1 MSAQFLAVCASHSPL
16 LENVDAG
23 DAGVKFFS
31 AIEDA
36 KATIAA
42 FDPELVVFF
51 GPDHFRALQGIVPP
65 VTIATSATGF
75 GDWGTPEDPYVVP
88 AELANQLSAH
98 LLSHEFD
105 VAVGS
110 EVRIDHGF
118 GQTFMQLFSA
128 LDAIPVIPIVL
139 NCASMPRT
147 SVSRVIDLA
156 QAVGEFM
163 AATNKRVLFLGSG
176 GLSHQPP
183 SMSAEVRALPSE
195 EREAIARKSV
205 LDAAKYVNAHWDS
218 TFLESL
224 TTCNWSALREY
235 KDPELAEVGSGTHE
249 IRTWVA
255 AWAAA
260 GAVAGRFTYVP
271 IPEWIT
277 GMGVAVSTV
286 GGSK

>member
-1 MSAQFLAVCASHSPL
+1 MSTKFLAVCASHSPL

-23 DAGVKFFS
+23 EAGVKFFN

-65 VTIATSATGF
+65 VTIATSAIGF

-88 AELANQLSAH
+88 AELANELATY
-98 LLSHEFD
+98 LLSQEFD
-105 VAVGS
+105 VAIGS

-118 GQTFMQLFSA
+118 GQTFIQLFSA

-147 SVSRVIDLA
+147 SVSRAIDVA
-156 QAVGEFM
+156 QSVGAFM
-163 AATNKRVLFLGSG
+163 ATTHKRVLFLGSG

-183 SMSAEVRALPSE
+183 SMSAEVRALPSD

-205 LDAAKYVNAHWDS
+205 LDAAKYVNAQWDE
-218 TFLESL
+218 TFLQAL
-224 TTCNWSALREY
+224 TTSNWSVLREY

-260 GAVAGRFTYVP
+260 GAAAGRYTYVP

-277 GMGVAVSTV
+277 GMGVAVSTS
-286 GGSK
+286 GDSK

>member
-1 MSAQFLAVCASHSPL
+1 

-23 DAGVKFFS
+23 DAGVKFFN
-31 AIEDA
+31 AIEEA
-36 KATIAA
+36 KATIVA
-42 FDPELVVFF
+42 FNPELVVFF
-51 GPDHFRALQGIVPP
+51 GPDHFRALQGIIPP

-88 AELANQLSAH
+88 AELANELAAH
-98 LLSHEFD
+98 LLSQEFD

-118 GQTFMQLFSA
+118 GQTFIQLFGA

-147 SVSRVIDLA
+147 SVSRAIDVAQSVGAFLA
-156 QAVGEFM
+156 T
-163 AATNKRVLFLGSG
+163 TNKRVLFLGSG

-183 SMSAEVRALPSE
+183 SMSAEVRALPSD

-205 LDAAKYVNAHWDS
+205 LDAAKYVNALWDEK
-218 TFLESL
+218 FLNAL
-224 TTCNWSALREY
+224 TTSNWSVLREY

-260 GAVAGRFTYVP
+260 GAAAGRYTYVP

-277 GMGVAVSTV
+277 GMGVAVSTN
-286 GGSK
+286 GDSK

>member
-1 MSAQFLAVCASHSPL
+1 MSANFLAVCASHSPL

-23 DAGVKFFS
+23 DAGATFFR
-31 AIEDA
+31 AIDEA

-42 FDPELVVFF
+42 FDPDVVVFF

-65 VTIATSATGF
+65 VTIATSAIGF
-75 GDWGTPEDPYVVP
+75 GDWGTPEDTYVVP
-88 AELANQLSAH
+88 AELADQLAAH
-98 LLSHEFD
+98 LLNDQFD

-118 GQTFMQLFSA
+118 GQTFVQLFGG
-128 LDAIPVIPIVL
+128 LGAIPVIPIVL

-147 SVSRVIDLA
+147 SVSRAIDLA
-156 QAVGEFM
+156 QAVGAFM
-163 AATNKRVLFLGSG
+163 ATTNKRVLFLGSG

-205 LDAAKYVNAHWDS
+205 LDAAKYVNAAWDE
-218 TFLESL
+218 TFLQAL
-224 TTCNWSALREY
+224 TTSHWSKLREY
-235 KDPELAEVGSGTHE
+235 QDPELTEVGSGTHE

-260 GAVAGRFTYVP
+260 GAAAGRSTYVP

-277 GMGVAVSTV
+277 GMGVAVSEV
-286 GGSK
+286 GDSK

>member
-1 MSAQFLAVCASHSPL
+1 MSAQFLSVCASHSPL
-16 LENVDAG
+16 LDNVDAG
-23 DAGVKFFS
+23 EAGATFFH
-31 AIEDA
+31 AIEEA
-36 KATIAA
+36 KATIQA

-65 VTIATSATGF
+65 ITIATSAIGF

-88 AELANQLSAH
+88 AELADQLAAH
-98 LLSHEFD
+98 LLSHDFD

-147 SVSRVIDLA
+147 SVSRAIDLA
-156 QAVGEFM
+156 LAVGAFM
-163 AATNKRVLFLGSG
+163 ATTNKRVLFLGSG

-205 LDAAKYVNAHWDS
+205 LDAAKYVNAPWDEK
-218 TFLESL
+218 FLEAL
-224 TTCNWSALREY
+224 TTSNWSVLREY
-235 KDPELAEVGSGTHE
+235 QDPELTSVGSGTHE

-260 GAVAGRFTYVP
+260 GASAGRFTYVP

-277 GMGVAVSTV
+277 GMGVAVSAV
-286 GGSK
+286 GNSK

>member
-1 MSAQFLAVCASHSPL
+1 MSAKFLSVCASHSPL

-23 DAGVKFFS
+23 DAGQTFFG
-31 AIEDA
+31 AIEEA

-65 VTIATSATGF
+65 ITIATSAIGF
-75 GDWGTPEDPYVVP
+75 GDWGTPEDPYEVP
-88 AELANQLSAH
+88 SELADHLAAH
-98 LLSHEFD
+98 VLADGFD

-110 EVRIDHGF
+110 DVRIDHGF
-118 GQTFMQLFSA
+118 GQTFMQLFGS
-128 LDAIPVIPIVL
+128 LNAIPVIPVVL

-147 SVSRVIDLA
+147 SVARAIDFA
-156 QAVGEFM
+156 QSVGAFM
-163 AATNKRVLFLGSG
+163 ATTNKRVLFLGSG

-205 LDAAKYVNAHWDS
+205 LDAAKFVNAQWDEK
-218 TFLESL
+218 FLEAL
-224 TTCNWSALREY
+224 TTSNWSVLREY
-235 KDPELAEVGSGTHE
+235 QDPELTSVGSGTHE

-260 GAVAGRFTYVP
+260 NAAAGTFTYVP

-277 GMGVAVSTV
+277 GMGVAVSSV
-286 GGSK
+286 GNSK